1 MVMTKPEITTIE
13 QLLTEDT
20 DQSKLNLIFDE
31 FDSEVL
37 KEVLAKKL
45 NNIFKTNK
53 KLKDSNIIVIH
64 QRFQE
69 DKEEG
74 KNKRK
79 GNYEMF
85 ETFRESDKFICNMI
99 DTTENK
105 LAQEAETQ
113 FDKIEKQV
121 RKEDIQSNSTKG
133 KFFIEDT
140 EKYEV
145 ENRSKSEE
153 EEYPF
158 DFKKFQYNANEQSV
172 PDTSQSGSIFI
183 GSSKVAAPLKGKI
196 GRTKAR

>member
-1 MVMTKPEITTIE
+1 MKK
-13 QLLTEDT
+13 DT
-20 DQSKLNLIFDE
+20 DQTKLNLIFDE
-31 FDSEVL
+31 FDSQVL

-69 DKEEG
+69 DREEG

-85 ETFRESDKFICNMI
+85 ETFREADKFICNMI

-158 DFKKFQYNANEQSV
+158 NYKKFPFNANEHSL
-172 PDTSQSGSIFI
+172 PDTSQSGSII

-196 GRTKAR
+196 SRAKAR